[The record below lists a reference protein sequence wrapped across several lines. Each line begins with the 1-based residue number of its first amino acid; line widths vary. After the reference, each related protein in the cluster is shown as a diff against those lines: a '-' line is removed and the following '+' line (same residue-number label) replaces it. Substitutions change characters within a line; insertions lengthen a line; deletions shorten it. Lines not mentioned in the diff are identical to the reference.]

1 MEKPPMSLDADV
13 TDAAY
18 RYGRLLAV
26 LEDLQIRYHNG
37 HKPNSTIVD
46 RFYAAASTRPATAFP
61 RLLTLAQNHLRSVP
75 YADLYSR
82 KIEEIVG
89 GLDGAEGFK
98 STLNLEQQGRF
109 ALGYFQQKNEI
120 FRQKSERAAKNAEA
134 PRADAQNEPVNDSD
148 PEEN

>member
-1 MEKPPMSLDADV
+1 
-13 TDAAY
+13 
-18 RYGRLLAV
+18 LAV

-82 KIEEIVG
+82 KIEEILG
-89 GLDGAEGFK
+89 GLEGAEGFK

-120 FRQKSERAAKNAEA
+120 FRQKGERAGKNAGA
-134 PRADAQNEPVNDSD
+134 PQADAQNESVNDSD